1 MNLKK
6 KLLAYFIFASR
17 EDFESNL
24 LPGNELKLS
33 LKSPKWSSKGHVVKI
48 TRSFLFFKEKNIKFY
63 FLK

>member
-6 KLLAYFIFASR
+6 KLLAYFMFASR

-48 TRSFLFFKEKNIKFY
+48 TRSINIDLQYQIFSFF
-63 FLK
+63 